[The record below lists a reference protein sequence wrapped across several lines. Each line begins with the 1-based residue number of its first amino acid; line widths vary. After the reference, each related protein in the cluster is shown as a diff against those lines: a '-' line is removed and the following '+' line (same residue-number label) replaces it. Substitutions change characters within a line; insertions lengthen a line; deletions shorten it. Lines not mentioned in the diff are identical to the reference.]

1 MTEFQVRTQEKK
13 QLVDITDQ
21 TQRAVAQSGVQ
32 EGFCH
37 LFVPHTTAG
46 LIVNESW
53 DPSVGRDILSTL
65 ERIVPAGPY
74 SHQEGNSPA
83 HIMTSLVGG
92 EATLFIENGRLLLG
106 SWQGLFLAEFDGP
119 RSRRVLMKIET
130 AG

>member
-74 SHQEGNSPA
+74 SY
-83 HIMTSLVGG
+83 
-92 EATLFIENGRLLLG
+92 
-106 SWQGLFLAEFDGP
+106 
-119 RSRRVLMKIET
+119 
-130 AG
+130 